1 MSMDKKS
8 GFIRSY
14 VRRRGRITLHQ
25 SQALQDY
32 WEHFGITAPSD
43 GMLDFDKIF
52 GRSAEKVLEIGFG
65 KGESLSAMALNAPEK
80 DFIAIEVYE
89 AGVGNLLSL
98 IHQHQLSNIRI
109 FFEDAVKV
117 LEKHIPAD
125 SLSTIQIFF
134 ADPWPKVRHHK
145 RRLIQP
151 HFVHLIEKKLKTGGM
166 LHLATDWMDYA
177 YQMMEVLSNTPSFA
191 NVAGT
196 GLFATRPLTRPM
208 TKFEQRGIKLGHQT
222 WDLIFKRVSINE
234 SGIIS

>member
-1 MSMDKKS
+1 MSIDKKS
-8 GFIRSY
+8 GLIRSY
-14 VRRRGRITLHQ
+14 VRRKGRITLHQ
-25 SQALQDY
+25 SQALRDH
-32 WEHFGITAPSD
+32 WEHFGITAPA
-43 GMLDFDKIF
+43 GLLDFDKIF

-65 KGESLSAMALNAPEK
+65 NGESLSTMALNAPEK

-98 IHQHQLSNIRI
+98 IQQHQLSNIRI

-117 LEKHIPAD
+117 LEKHIPAN

-151 HFVHLIEKKLKTGGM
+151 HFVHLIEKKLKTGGI

-177 YQMMEVLSNTPSFA
+177 YQMMEVLSKAPSFE
-191 NVAGT
+191 NVTGT
-196 GLFATRPLTRPM
+196 GLFAPRPLTRPM

-222 WDLIFKRVSINE
+222 WDLIFKCVSTNE
-234 SGIIS
+234 SGIMS